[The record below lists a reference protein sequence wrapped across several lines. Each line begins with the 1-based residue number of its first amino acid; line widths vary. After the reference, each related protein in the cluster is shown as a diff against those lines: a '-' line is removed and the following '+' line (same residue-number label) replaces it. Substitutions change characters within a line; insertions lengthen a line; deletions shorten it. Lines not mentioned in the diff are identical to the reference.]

1 MKIVVLD
8 GYTINPGDNPWEPL
22 TDVGEVTFYD
32 RSTPDEIV
40 SRAAE
45 ADAIVVNKVRI
56 TSDILDQLPSLK
68 LISVTATGYDCVD
81 VAAASQRNIAVCNVP
96 EYSTDSVAQFVFSLL
111 LNMVHNVATHDQ
123 LIREGEWQRSGDFAF
138 WRTPLVELAGKTMG
152 VFGWGRIG
160 RKVGTIAH
168 AMGMNVLACS
178 RSQRNAGEY
187 QAFDWATPEELFSR
201 SDVVSLHCPLTDE
214 TDTLVNSDKLSLMKP
229 TAYLV
234 NTARGGLIAEQ
245 DLADALAADK
255 LAGAALDVSTSE
267 PIRDDSPLLTAPRCI
282 LTPHIAW
289 ATLAS
294 RQRCLQITAN
304 NVSLFATGSPV
315 NLVN

>member
-40 SRAAE
+40 PRAAD

-56 TSDILDQLPSLK
+56 TSDILEQLPNLK
-68 LISVTATGYDCVD
+68 LISVTATGHDCVD
-81 VAAASQRNIAVCNVP
+81 VAAASQRSVAVCNVP

-187 QAFDWATPEELFSR
+187 QGFDWATPEELFSR
-201 SDVVSLHCPLTDE
+201 SDIISLHCPLTDE
-214 TDTLVNSDKLSLMKP
+214 TDTLVNSEKLSLMKP

-245 DLADALAADK
+245 DLAAALAANK

-294 RQRCLQITAN
+294 RKRCLQITAN
-304 NVSLFATGSPV
+304 NVSMFSAGSPV